1 MPGIVGIITKRPRA
15 WAENELSQMLKT
27 MLHESFYTSGI
38 WSDPSLGIYVGWV
51 ARRGSF
57 AAEMPVQN
65 ERSDITLIFSGEEF
79 PKPGTVDALRSRG
92 HVFAEDGASYLIH
105 RYEEEPDFPKQ
116 LNGRF
121 HGLVVGQIYRD

>member
-1 MPGIVGIITKRPRA
+1 MPGIVGIITKRSRA

-38 WSDPSLGIYVGWV
+38 WGDPSLGIYVGWV

-79 PKPGTVDALRSRG
+79 PKPAPLRHCG
-92 HVFAEDGASYLIH
+92 AEGMSLPKRVLLI
-105 RYEEEPDFPKQ
+105 
-116 LNGRF
+116 
-121 HGLVVGQIYRD
+121 